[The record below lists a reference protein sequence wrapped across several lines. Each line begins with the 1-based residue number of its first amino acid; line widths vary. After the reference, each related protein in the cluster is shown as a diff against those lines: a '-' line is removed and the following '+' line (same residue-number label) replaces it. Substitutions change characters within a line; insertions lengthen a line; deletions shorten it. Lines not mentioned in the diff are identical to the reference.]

1 MKETPEPPRWEGWRK
16 ALKQELGVLAFFAG
30 FEAAITGVYALVQL
44 GPGPG
49 DFIDTWLRARWS
61 TPWGAATAIFVHL
74 EFEHYWGNALGL
86 LAILALFVPADWSF
100 KIASSQRTRPLFL
113 AVVGS
118 AVVGNLLS
126 MWRVPAPLP
135 GSSPLGASGVVYG
148 LFGAA
153 LALAVV
159 NSAHYLR
166 LWGNQRR
173 SGRPSRLVVSLAAMN
188 LVFCLLF
195 TPLRSP
201 AEFFAV
207 ASANGLVHIVGF
219 LGGLLTGLCYGLLW
233 FLEAWKS

>member
-1 MKETPEPPRWEGWRK
+1 MKQTPEPPRWEGWRK

-74 EFEHYWGNALGL
+74 GFEHYSGNALGL

-100 KIASSQRTRPLFL
+100 RIASSRRTWPLLL

-126 MWRVPAPLP
+126 TWRVPAPLP
-135 GSSPLGASGVVYG
+135 GSSPLGASGIEYG
-148 LFGAA
+148 LLGAA
-153 LALAVV
+153 LALAVL
-159 NSAHYLR
+159 NSAHYVR

-173 SGRPSRLVVSLAAMN
+173 SGRPSLLVAWLAAMN
-188 LVFCLLF
+188 LVFCLPWAL
-195 TPLRSP
+195 LRSP

-219 LGGLLTGLCYGLLW
+219 FGGLLTGLCYGLLW
-233 FLEAWKS
+233 FLEAWNS